1 MTSQGDA
8 PSPPPSR
15 RRATMDSTEACDV
28 LCIMDQVVPMQMG
41 PTKSS
46 VSVTNVQRKSA
57 SKVTFADVPPPK
69 QSGSKIKSF
78 WFPRISQAHKDPVE
92 KIQNED
98 LGIAFNTRAAL
109 GSGGRNSSYL
119 YWNQP
124 VKTSASSDEQG
135 SSVPADSSWTW
146 LDAKL
151 LWPSC
156 SAQAR
161 RHDQVMKISAIVSCV
176 FVVGAYGVEPACTP
190 DRLYLVLEILHALNA
205 GLYAVLCVV
214 GRLLVGIVDTSTR
227 QEVTSLRAALLC
239 HLRTLGFWLDVAAS
253 LGFIA
258 ELVHLFE
265 TDILVGASEVAPSLW
280 VMQLQL
286 TKIWRI
292 VVKPEAAQRDGNE
305 DTFIQGVFRI
315 FLNLLLFGHVMASC
329 LLAVGNRESAGGFV
343 SWVDVSLAGIDSC
356 PVLYMDALY
365 FAVISLT
372 SVGYSDALVTS
383 LEHSVN
389 CVFLLLAQLYSAK
402 VCADLTWTISIFN
415 CQEAEFLGRRAQIVL
430 SLKHLGVPKGLVDR
444 VIAFQNYVAHVHIE
458 DLTQPVFSGLSENLL
473 MELQL
478 CAYRELVLQAPFMRN
493 QSKEAILLIVG
504 SLRDA
509 VFLPADF
516 IMRHG
521 EHKRELYFVRR
532 GTAAVFGGV
541 DPPSFCHSAE
551 LTHFEK
557 GAYFGEMG
565 MLTGRPRT
573 AWVMARSYC
582 ICAVLPYSAV
592 GVLSQE
598 YPGSFTHLVQSMVGV
613 YNMRSKTSWPELS
626 RRFAKHGLRTT
637 EAAYRWC
644 CRQAGGDEDSEVTAK
659 RFDEGLRK
667 LNVCG
672 FDRQVLWA
680 EIDNDNSGIICLQ
693 EFEDL
698 INVEGAINGTYVS
711 ENAEQSRNSQGVGDE
726 VEQSLQYRNSWMSD
740 VGAGGKGDQDLRG
753 STRSSACIEKEDL
766 KRTISCGSS
775 ASLLSEMPSMSG
787 HAASRGTHAWGVVR
801 GPTIDSV
808 PPLPGMTSLTGAH
821 QGDPTLEALQEVQ
834 AALYE
839 AGDRLNE
846 PIRKIIGQQNRASF
860 ASRASSEG
868 PVFGPN
874 RESCRSYASG
884 RQIRTSEGSW
894 MAE

>member
-1 MTSQGDA
+1 MGGSIRAARVTPADEYSKSCVIEG
-8 PSPPPSR
+8 PP
-15 RRATMDSTEACDV
+15 DSG
-28 LCIMDQVVPMQMG
+28 I
-41 PTKSS
+41 S
-46 VSVTNVQRKSA
+46 VSFPVTKCLKECNRAVPWKEVGNGAMQITKQFSLLFTTQIEGNHCVCSDKRGAKLVKYKL
-57 SKVTFADVPPPK
+57 SKKMKK
-69 QSGSKIKSF
+69 QCSRNSDKAKMEC
-78 WFPRISQAHKDPVE
+78 WNTYKM
-92 KIQNED
+92 
-98 LGIAFNTRAAL
+98 TRAATL
-109 GSGGRNSSYL
+109 DFS
-119 YWNQP
+119 
-124 VKTSASSDEQG
+124 G
-135 SSVPADSSWTW
+135 SSPVVKINYQKSKDDTFTFITNSNRCFDCEGESCRSFSLPSPIASMSKREREAIAGVGPQMKTGG
-146 LDAKL
+146 LKTFMDA
-151 LWPSC
+151 
-156 SAQAR
+156 
-161 RHDQVMKISAIVSCV
+161 
-176 FVVGAYGVEPACTP
+176 
-190 DRLYLVLEILHALNA
+190 LVTDATS
-205 GLYAVLCVV
+205 G
-214 GRLLVGIVDTSTR
+214 LVGGS
-227 QEVTSLRAALLC
+227 
-239 HLRTLGFWLDVAAS
+239 FAS
-253 LGFIA
+253 ENA
-258 ELVHLFE
+258 ESEPESDAV
-265 TDILVGASEVAPSLW
+265 LVGASEVAPSLW